1 MEEGGRNWP
10 RLLRFYRTIS
20 ICVRFMLTLCVR
32 IPLLHICN
40 LAEANFKTTRR
51 PLGLELAHVPMRA
64 RYTATCF
71 VSLELKHAADPTSSL
86 RCRHTR
92 KNDTTRAIREEKRS
106 TQRIERP
113 SCLFWISCKGGRDRS
128 DAFRRR

>member
-1 MEEGGRNWP
+1 VEEGGRNWP
-10 RLLRFYRTIS
+10 RLLRFNRTIS

-71 VSLELKHAADPTSSL
+71 VSLEQKHASDPTSSL
-86 RCRHTR
+86 RCRHTLSKSR
-92 KNDTTRAIREEKRS
+92 SERTVTPLAPLPKSKYPNKR
-106 TQRIERP
+106 
-113 SCLFWISCKGGRDRS
+113 
-128 DAFRRR
+128 